1 MTKTDDMNMMAP
13 PPAPPHGANTPFV
26 VAALYKFVAL
36 PDYAGLQPRLKLVCK
51 KAGTYGTLL
60 LAHEG
65 INGTLAGDHDGIS
78 KVMAFLRD
86 QPALGDLEVKYSFAA
101 EQPFNRMKVRLK
113 KEIVTLGQPAV
124 DPTNTVGTYV
134 APEEWNALI
143 DDPDTLVIDTRN
155 DYEVAIGT
163 FTNAVN
169 PETET
174 FRDFAAYVQD
184 KLKPLVADQKPKK
197 IAMFCTGGI
206 RCEKS
211 TSYLLQEGFEN
222 VFHLKGGILKY
233 LEHIPEQESKWQGQC
248 FVFDQRVSV
257 GPGLVQ
263 GDYDMCHACRMPIT
277 QNDKQHPR
285 YQPGISCPKCHGT
298 HSDTQLKR
306 FTDRQRQMELAKAR
320 GETHLGADVTRN
332 RREDDT

>member
-1 MTKTDDMNMMAP
+1 MDTGAVP
-13 PPAPPHGANTPFV
+13 PVPPHGANTPFV

-36 PDYAGLQPRLKLVCK
+36 PDFADLQPRLKLACK
-51 KAGTYGTLL
+51 KAGISGTIL

-65 INGTLAGDHDGIS
+65 INGTVAGDHAGIS
-78 KVMAFLRD
+78 NLMAFLRNH
-86 QPALGDLEVKYSFAA
+86 PALGDLEAKFSFAA
-101 EQPFNRMKVRLK
+101 AAPFNRMKVRLK

-134 APEEWNALI
+134 APEDWNALI
-143 DDPDTLVIDTRN
+143 EDPDTLVIDTRN

-163 FTNAVN
+163 FENAVN

-174 FRDFAAYVQD
+174 FRDFAAYVRD
-184 KLKPLVADQKPKK
+184 KLKPLVAGQKPKN

-233 LEHIPEQESKWQGQC
+233 LEHVPEQDSKWHGQC

-257 GPGLVQ
+257 GHGLVQ

-277 QNDKQHPR
+277 QEDKQDAHF
-285 YQPGISCPKCHGT
+285 QPGISCPKCHGT
-298 HSDTQLKR
+298 HSESQLKR
-306 FTDRQRQMELAKAR
+306 FSDRQKQVELAKAR
-320 GETHLGADVTRN
+320 GETHIGAMDVDILQEGET
-332 RREDDT
+332 